1 MIINTEHKNL
11 LFWTFIILSIV
22 VGFYFRIKGLGAW
35 PLAVDEYYV
44 VKSSENILKYGFP
57 MWDAGGYYARGLP
70 QQYLTA
76 FLLFL
81 GLKTEFASRIIPVFA
96 SLLAFPAL
104 YLIGKKISGRT
115 FAAALI
121 FLFAFSVWQVEFA
134 RFARMYSLFQTM
146 FVWYLYFLIKF
157 VLDGNR
163 KSLIWLW
170 VISFFSIFVYEA
182 SIFLVIINFFP
193 LLGNNNKS
201 IFIPFSRINFR
212 GNFYKFFITILLF
225 LIAYAFLSFG
235 FRTYGQQNLL
245 PPDIIDY
252 FNSASSN
259 GNFRLPIFLLS
270 SVPEDGLWLGIFL
283 VLLVFN
289 LFILL
294 KTFRAEH
301 SFLSKI
307 SSVFLIAFSL
317 LNLIG
322 LVFIS
327 LIVFL
332 LLRWIHIDE
341 LKFGRRNYSSDEK
354 PKFIPFSFFNILI
367 LTFVINFLY
376 WLVFSISSTV
386 WYGLFPKAEITN
398 QLLALK
404 VMVKEAINYPYFYET
419 FALFRDT
426 LPIATYLNI
435 FLIAFLTLN
444 LILKHNEQNFGVHRF
459 LVFIFLILTVLQNI
473 LNLTYFDSRYF
484 FFLYPLVMILI
495 LMSIEEIV
503 NYIIEDRSKKI
514 IGFIF
519 SIILINF
526 LSEDYQPNHLVNID
540 SEEVNFRKGLSYQ
553 LTVHYYPRFDCR
565 TPAQIV
571 NKEASQHDLII
582 INEQFME
589 YYLNRV
595 DYVFR
600 DYKGRDFMGESVL
613 EGTRERWTN
622 ANLIYK
628 YDSLENIIDSSK
640 NTVWLVLNSMWS
652 LDELNALVKKYEPY
666 LYSTGLDGKTLLFKI
681 LKS

>member
-1 MIINTEHKNL
+1 MIINTEHKNI

-22 VGFYFRIKGLGAW
+22 VGFYFRLKGLGTW
-35 PLAVDEYYV
+35 PLAIDEYYF

-81 GLKTEFASRIIPVFA
+81 GLKVEFASRIIPVFA
-96 SLLAFPAL
+96 NLLAFPAL
-104 YLIGKKISGRT
+104 YLIGKKISGRK

-157 VLDGNR
+157 VLDGNQ

-170 VISFFSIFVYEA
+170 IISFFSIFVYEA
-182 SIFLVIINFFP
+182 SIFLVVLNFFP
-193 LLGNNNKS
+193 LFWNNKKS
-201 IFIPFSRINFR
+201 IFNPFSRINFQ
-212 GNFYKFFITILLF
+212 GNFSKFFITSLLF
-225 LIAYAFLSFG
+225 LVAYIFLSFD

-245 PPDIIDY
+245 PQDIIDY
-252 FNSASSN
+252 FNSSSSN
-259 GNFRLPIFLLS
+259 GKFRLPVFLLS

-289 LFILL
+289 IFILI

-301 SFLSKI
+301 SSLSKI
-307 SSVFLIAFSL
+307 SSVFLIIFSL
-317 LNLIG
+317 LNLTG

-332 LLRWIHIDE
+332 LLGWINIDE
-341 LKFGRRNYSSDEK
+341 LKFWRKNYRSDEK
-354 PKFIPFSFFNILI
+354 PKLISFSFSSILLLI
-367 LTFVINFLY
+367 FIINFLY
-376 WLVFSISSTV
+376 WSIFSISSTA
-386 WYGLFPKAEITN
+386 WYGLFPKTEITS
-398 QLLALK
+398 QLSALK

-426 LPIATYLNI
+426 LPMATYLNI
-435 FLIAFLTLN
+435 FLIAFLTSHS
-444 LILKHNEQNFGVHRF
+444 ILKHDEQNFGVHQF
-459 LVFIFLILTVLQNI
+459 LIFIFLILIVFQNI
-473 LNLTYFDSRYF
+473 LNLTYFDTRYF

-495 LMSIEEIV
+495 LMSAEEIL
-503 NYIIEDRSKKI
+503 NYIIKDRIKKT

-519 SIILINF
+519 SIIIIYF

-565 TPAQIV
+565 TPAQII

-589 YYLNRV
+589 YYLNRL

-600 DYKGRDFMGESVL
+600 DYKGPDFKGESVL
-613 EGTRERWTN
+613 GGTKERWTN

-628 YDSLENIIDSSK
+628 YDTLENIIDSSQ
-640 NTVWLVLNSMWS
+640 NTVWLVLNTMWS
-652 LDELNALVKKYEPY
+652 LDELNALIKKYKSY

-681 LKS
+681 SKS